1 MKPDRATLHSFV
13 EHFNELNT
21 AFGMKYTAYRQT
33 EAEHTKLFGKCRFAS
48 YQSFINAK
56 KYHNVD
62 QKEY

>member
-1 MKPDRATLHSFV
+1 MKPDRATLESFV
-13 EHFNELNT
+13 DHFNKLNT
-21 AFGMKYTAYRQT
+21 EFGMKYTAYRQT
-33 EAEHTKLFGKCRFAS
+33 EEKHLTLFGKNRFAS